1 MAGTADKVFLRA
13 FRWFKAA
20 ISQLEAEVPLPALR
34 IPLGDALR
42 SRLGLEL
49 DKSDA
54 AIDPSA
60 FAATRAA
67 AESLALATLV
77 TGETLAALKALG
89 EVIADLQAGN
99 AEVAAVIERLRHT
112 PFVEPKPEQ
121 AGLQGSCSTRAAR
134 SCA

>member
-20 ISQLEAEVPLPALR
+20 VIYLESEIPLPALR
-34 IPLGDALR
+34 TPLGDALR
-42 SRLGLEL
+42 TRLGLEL

-77 TGETLAALKALG
+77 TGETLAALKTLG
-89 EVIADLQAGN
+89 EVIAALQAGN
-99 AEVAAVIERLRHT
+99 ANLTLT
-112 PFVEPKPEQ
+112 PT
-121 AGLQGSCSTRAAR
+121 TRPLPAPLWRWPIAWG
-134 SCA
+134 